1 MNNAQNII
9 YTQVIGIYRDNGG
22 LPLDEKQIEIYV
34 DFFSKIPGL
43 NYNLTN
49 EEKVELLKEIKHY
62 VELNVDKSP
71 SAYLV
76 ERNHKP
82 WYLHAKA
89 QNEQNIYWK
98 RYRDYLFF
106 QKHYNQPVVDAIDSA
121 TDDIMDFLGNPALSK
136 GISFMRRGLVLG
148 DVQSGK
154 TGTYIAL
161 INKAADVGYKVII
174 LLTGV
179 IEKLRQQTQQ
189 RIDEGF
195 IGSDSA
201 AMVKNI
207 KTSEP
212 IGVGKF
218 YSNDQAPTTCLTSTE
233 EDFNSR
239 LANNVVSNLQAIN
252 GPMILVVKKNKS
264 VLTKLHQWFTTRN
277 NVVAGGKIDFPLLLI
292 DDEADNASINT
303 NKDDTNPTIINKCI
317 RDLLNL
323 FTKSN
328 YVGFTATPY
337 ANIFIKPDTDDEMLN
352 ADLFPQDFIYVLRKP
367 SNYIGPEEI
376 FDEQGNC
383 SFMLKRIDDKLEEAF
398 LPEKHKNGATVGP
411 LPEPLKEAICSFFIA
426 NTILD
431 LRHQETTHRSMLIN
445 ISRFI
450 NVQNSIRDA
459 VEGYV
464 KTYQRAIENYS
475 MSKNP
480 LQHEELRFIKA
491 VYDKHFDPNR
501 NIHTTEEMTFSWEE
515 VLHALYRATIPIVVR
530 AVNKDNAQKNL
541 CYSDYEKTGLR
552 VIAVG
557 GFSLSR
563 GLTLEGLCTSYY
575 FRNSK
580 MYDTLMQMGRW
591 FGYRDHYADVCQIWM
606 NDTSRNWYRE
616 ITLATRELKDDLRR
630 MSNQGKTPK
639 EFGLWVRSDSTAL
652 YVTAKNKMRNAEKVS
667 RKITFSGRIIET
679 PYLKKSEQFNDKI
692 RERTKLFI
700 NAILELNGGF
710 SQTEGLHRPS
720 TSLVRNVPSEMITS
734 YLNDIK
740 LSGDQTIIDKE
751 LIINYI
757 NASDALKTWDVAI
770 ASGEGDAVWEFRGK
784 KIHNVQRNFRISDY
798 SYVISGKNSR
808 VGDTETYGIGLT
820 KVQYEEIESNV
831 KATQNKNLSQT
842 DLFAPGIIRNPLL
855 VIYPVELKIGDKTR
869 KEEPDKVPALEK
881 VLETAGTKPYVAI
894 GMGFPCA
901 VGEKPIE
908 YTYTMNSTKRRELLE
923 ADEDFSTEDEEG
935 QVDD

>member
-1 MNNAQNII
+1 MNDVQNKIF
-9 YTQVIGIYRDNGG
+9 THVFGIYRDNGG
-22 LPLDEKQIEIYV
+22 LPLNEQQIEIYV
-34 DFFSKIPGL
+34 DFFSKMPGL
-43 NYNLTN
+43 NYNLTA
-49 EEKVELLKEIKHY
+49 EERADLIKEIKY
-62 VELNVDKSP
+62 NVEVNVDKRP
-71 SAYLV
+71 HVCLV
-76 ERNHKP
+76 EKNHKP
-82 WYLHAKA
+82 WYLSAKA

-98 RYRDYLFF
+98 RYMEYLFF
-106 QKHYNQPVVDAIDSA
+106 QKHYSQSVVDSIDSS
-121 TDDIMDFLGNPALSK
+121 TDDIMDLLGNPALSK
-136 GISFMRRGLVLG
+136 GIGFTRRGLVLG

-161 INKAADVGYKVII
+161 INKAADAGYKVII

-179 IEKLRQQTQQ
+179 IEKLRQQTQS

-207 KTSEP
+207 QTSEP
-212 IGVGKF
+212 IGVGRF
-218 YSNDQAPTTCLTSTE
+218 VTNAQTPTTCLTSTE

-264 VLTKLHQWFTTRN
+264 VLTKLHQWFTKRN

-317 RDLLNL
+317 RDLLSL

-337 ANIFIKPDTDDEMLN
+337 ANIFIKPDTDDEMIN
-352 ADLFPQDFIYVLRKP
+352 ADLFPRDFIYVLKKP

-376 FDEQGNC
+376 FDEQGKC
-383 SFMLKRIDDKLEEAF
+383 SFMLKMIDDNEENVF
-398 LPEKHKNGATVGP
+398 LPEKHKNGASVGP
-411 LPEPLKEAICSFFIA
+411 LPTPLKEAICSFFIA
-426 NTILD
+426 NAILD
-431 LRHQETTHRSMLIN
+431 LRHRENTHRSMLIN

-450 NVQNSIRDA
+450 NVQNNIRDS
-459 VEGYV
+459 VESFV
-464 KTYQRAIENYS
+464 KKYQRAIENYS
-475 MSKNP
+475 LASNP
-480 LQHEELRFIKA
+480 LLHEELAFIKK
-491 VYDKHFDPNR
+491 VFDKHFDPFKNF
-501 NIHTTEEMTFSWEE
+501 NTGEEKTFSWDEI
-515 VLHALYRATIPIVVR
+515 LHSLYRATTPIVVR
-530 AVNKDNAQKNL
+530 SVNKDNAQKNL
-541 CYSDYEKTGLR
+541 SYSEYEETGLR

-563 GLTLEGLCTSYY
+563 GLTLEGLCVSYY
-575 FRNSK
+575 YRNSK

-591 FGYRDHYADVCQIWM
+591 FGYRDHYSDVCQIWM
-606 NDTSRNWYRE
+606 NNTSRDWYRE
-616 ITLATRELKDDLRR
+616 ITLATRELKDDLVR

-667 RKITFSGRIIET
+667 RKITFSGKIIET

-692 RERTKLFI
+692 RERTLDFI
-700 NAILELNGGF
+700 GEVLDWNNGF
-710 SQTEGLHRPS
+710 SSTDGFHRPS
-720 TSLVRNVPSEMITS
+720 VPLIRNVPSEMITA
-734 YLNDIK
+734 YLDDIK
-740 LSGDQTIIDKE
+740 LSGDQTVIDKD

-757 NASDALKTWDVAI
+757 NSSAALKTWDVAI
-770 ASGEGDAVWEFRGK
+770 ATGEGASVWEFEGR

-808 VGDTETYGIGLT
+808 VGDTEMYGIGLT
-820 KVQYEEIESNV
+820 KAQYEKIESNV
-831 KATQNKNLSQT
+831 KASQNKNLSQS
-842 DLFAPGIIRNPLL
+842 DLFAPGIVRNPLL
-855 VIYPVELKIGDKTR
+855 IIYPVELKIGEKVKKD
-869 KEEPDKVPALEK
+869 EPNKIPALER
-881 VLETAGTKPYVAI
+881 VLSIAGTKPYVAI

-908 YTYTMNSTKRRELLE
+908 YVYTMNSTKRRELIE
-923 ADEDFSTEDEEG
+923 ADEDFSTEDNEEEI
-935 QVDD
+935 DE

>member
-1 MNNAQNII
+1 MNDVQNKIF
-9 YTQVIGIYRDNGG
+9 THVFGIYRDNGG
-22 LPLDEKQIEIYV
+22 LPLNEQQIEIYV
-34 DFFSKIPGL
+34 DFFSKMPGL
-43 NYNLTN
+43 NYNLTA
-49 EEKVELLKEIKHY
+49 EERADLIKEIKY
-62 VELNVDKSP
+62 NVEVNVDKRP
-71 SAYLV
+71 HVCLV
-76 ERNHKP
+76 EKNHKP
-82 WYLHAKA
+82 WYLSAKA

-98 RYRDYLFF
+98 RYMEYLFF
-106 QKHYNQPVVDAIDSA
+106 QKHYSQSVVDSIDSS
-121 TDDIMDFLGNPALSK
+121 TDDIMDLLGNPALSK
-136 GISFMRRGLVLG
+136 GIGFTRRGLVLG

-161 INKAADVGYKVII
+161 INKAADAGYKVII

-179 IEKLRQQTQQ
+179 IEKLRQQTQS

-207 KTSEP
+207 QTSEP
-212 IGVGKF
+212 IGVGRF
-218 YSNDQAPTTCLTSTE
+218 VTNAQTPTTCLTSTE

-264 VLTKLHQWFTTRN
+264 VLTKLHQWFTKRN

-317 RDLLNL
+317 RDLLSL

-337 ANIFIKPDTDDEMLN
+337 ANIFIKPDTDDEMIN
-352 ADLFPQDFIYVLRKP
+352 ADLFPRDFIYVLKKP

-376 FDEQGNC
+376 FDEQGKC
-383 SFMLKRIDDKLEEAF
+383 SFMLKMIDDNEENVF
-398 LPEKHKNGATVGP
+398 LPEKHKNGASVGP
-411 LPEPLKEAICSFFIA
+411 LPTPLKEAICSFFIA
-426 NTILD
+426 NAILD
-431 LRHQETTHRSMLIN
+431 LRHRENTHRSMLIN

-450 NVQNSIRDA
+450 NVQNNIRDS
-459 VEGYV
+459 VESFV
-464 KTYQRAIENYS
+464 KKYQRAIENYS
-475 MSKNP
+475 LASNP
-480 LQHEELRFIKA
+480 LLHEELAFIKK
-491 VYDKHFDPNR
+491 VFDKHFDPFKNF
-501 NIHTTEEMTFSWEE
+501 NTGEEKTFSWDEI
-515 VLHALYRATIPIVVR
+515 LHSLYRATTPIVVR
-530 AVNKDNAQKNL
+530 SVNKDNAQKNL
-541 CYSDYEKTGLR
+541 SYSEYEETGLR

-563 GLTLEGLCTSYY
+563 GLTLEGLCVSYY
-575 FRNSK
+575 YRNSK

-591 FGYRDHYADVCQIWM
+591 FGYRDHYSDVCQIWM
-606 NDTSRNWYRE
+606 NNTSRDWYRE
-616 ITLATRELKDDLRR
+616 ITLATRELKDDLVR

-667 RKITFSGRIIET
+667 RKITFSGKIIET

-692 RERTKLFI
+692 RERTLDFI
-700 NAILELNGGF
+700 GEVLDWNNGF
-710 SQTEGLHRPS
+710 SSTDGFHRPS
-720 TSLVRNVPSEMITS
+720 VPLIRNVPSEMITA
-734 YLNDIK
+734 YLDDIK
-740 LSGDQTIIDKE
+740 LSGDQTVIDKD

-757 NASDALKTWDVAI
+757 NSSAALKTWDVAI
-770 ASGEGDAVWEFRGK
+770 ATGEGASVWEFEGR

-808 VGDTETYGIGLT
+808 VGDTEMYGIGLT
-820 KVQYEEIESNV
+820 KAQYEKIESNV
-831 KATQNKNLSQT
+831 KASQNKNLSQS
-842 DLFAPGIIRNPLL
+842 DLFAPGIVRNPLL
-855 VIYPVELKIGDKTR
+855 IIYPVELKIGEKVKKD
-869 KEEPDKVPALEK
+869 EPSKIPALER
-881 VLETAGTKPYVAI
+881 VLSIAGTKPYVAI

-908 YTYTMNSTKRRELLE
+908 YVYTMNSTKRRELIE
-923 ADEDFSTEDEEG
+923 ADEDFSTEDNEEEI
-935 QVDD
+935 DE

>member
-1 MNNAQNII
+1 MNDVQDKIF
-9 YTQVIGIYRDNGG
+9 TQVICVYRGNGG
-22 LPLDEKQIEIYV
+22 LPLNEQQIETYV
-34 DFFSKIPGL
+34 DFFSRMPGL
-43 NYNLTN
+43 NYNLT
-49 EEKVELLKEIKHY
+49 EEERSDLIKDIKHNIE
-62 VELNVDKSP
+62 VNVDKRP
-71 SAYLV
+71 RACLV
-76 ERNHKP
+76 EKNHKP
-82 WYLHAKA
+82 WYLNAKA
-89 QNEQNIYWK
+89 QNEQNTYWK

-106 QKHYNQPVVDAIDSA
+106 QKHYSQPVVDSIDSS
-121 TDDIMDFLGNPALSK
+121 TDDIMDLLGNPTLSK
-136 GISFMRRGLVLG
+136 GIGFMRRGLVLG

-161 INKAADVGYKVII
+161 INKAADAGYKVII

-179 IEKLRQQTQQ
+179 IEKLRQQTQG

-201 AMVKNI
+201 AMVKNMQA
-207 KTSEP
+207 SEP

-218 YSNDQAPTTCLTSTE
+218 ITNDQAPTTCLTSTE

-264 VLTKLHQWFTTRN
+264 VLTKLHQWFTKRN

-317 RDLLNL
+317 RDLLSL

-352 ADLFPQDFIYVLRKP
+352 ANLFPQDFIYVLKKP

-376 FDEQGNC
+376 FDEQGRC
-383 SFMLKRIDDKLEEAF
+383 SFMVKTIDDKKENAF
-398 LPEKHKNGATVGP
+398 LPEKHKNGASVGP

-426 NTILD
+426 NAILD
-431 LRHQETTHRSMLIN
+431 LRHMETTHRSMLIN

-450 NVQNSIRDA
+450 KVQNNIQEA
-459 VEGYV
+459 VESFV

-475 MSKNP
+475 LSKNP
-480 LQHEELRFIKA
+480 LNNSELAYIKQ
-491 VYDKHFDPNR
+491 VFDKHFDSTKNA
-501 NIHTTEEMTFSWEE
+501 NAGEEKIFSWDEI
-515 VLHALYRATIPIVVR
+515 VHSLYRATTPIVVR

-541 CYSDYEKTGLR
+541 SYSDYEETGLR

-563 GLTLEGLCTSYY
+563 GLTLEGLCVSYY
-575 FRNSK
+575 YRNSK

-606 NDTSRNWYRE
+606 NNTSRDWYRE
-616 ITLATRELKDDLRR
+616 ITLATRELKDDLVR

-667 RKITFSGRIIET
+667 RKITFSGKIIET
-679 PYLKKSEQFNDKI
+679 PYLKKSESFNDRV
-692 RERTKLFI
+692 RERTDAFI
-700 NAILELNGGF
+700 NDILDWNGGF
-710 SQTEGLHRPS
+710 SSTEGLHRPS
-720 TSLVRNVPSEMITS
+720 TPLIKNVPAEKVTA
-734 YLNDIK
+734 YLADIK
-740 LSGDQTIIDKE
+740 LSGDQTVIDKD
-751 LIINYI
+751 LITSYI
-757 NASDALKTWDVAI
+757 SSSEALRNWDVAI
-770 ASGEGDAVWEFRGK
+770 ATGEGAEVWNFRGR
-784 KIHNVQRNFRISDY
+784 KIQNVRRNFRISDY

-808 VGDTETYGIGLT
+808 VGDTEMYGLGLT
-820 KVQYEEIESNV
+820 KVEYDKIESDV
-831 KATQNKNLSQT
+831 KTKQNKNLSQA
-842 DLFAPGIIRNPLL
+842 DLFAPGIKRNPLL
-855 VIYPVELKIGDKTR
+855 VIYPVELIIGDKTR
-869 KEEPDKVPALEK
+869 REEPDKVLALEK
-881 VLETAGTKPYVAI
+881 VVEVAGTKPYVAI

-901 VGEKPIE
+901 VGEKAIE
-908 YTYTMNSTKRRELLE
+908 YIYTMNSTKRNELIE
-923 ADEDFSTEDEEG
+923 ADEDFSTDDKEEEVDE
-935 QVDD
+935 